1 MTNKHLFTWFAA
13 IIIGCMTT
21 FTVTSCSNDDSAIYP
36 DEEMDYNLA
45 GSWVNETR
53 GSELLGDDYTIKFM
67 ITFDNDGVLKTS
79 SIDGFI
85 GYDVTKWDC
94 LNRHYVYMF
103 DKKAKTLTVVG
114 SPLYK
119 LPEFSNYELVDGQ
132 LIINNP
138 ENGKKYIYHR
148 ATFEDKVEFGKFDK
162 HNGGDC
168 IGTWVRTYEENG
180 QTIYEKADFYSY
192 TSITRYIVND
202 GGKVLKTKEA
212 FLLDEDPEM
221 DGTKRMELY
230 SSDYETL
237 VANYWWKVDGNNLY
251 LGNFGEQETL
261 LSYHMMTREEYKM
274 ITEFDNTAE
283 IVNLKE
289 MLVGDW
295 ETRSTSDEPQ
305 NIDEMH
311 FITYNADGTMTYTP
325 SLEAMK
331 NLGIW
336 GHHFKGNYT
345 INGNFVEHQVELT
358 DKNILFT
365 QNARV
370 LGIDQEEAEVNANAE
385 TFVDGISRHVVKDS
399 KEEWSR
405 QMNVFDYDKEVAGR
419 WRGSLDSGPIDG
431 WEKDMLY
438 MVEFKDDGTFTVSE
452 RKNNQ
457 ETWKVKER
465 TLSEYFMISNVMY
478 MRWQD
483 AGSDEIKYQCWT
495 VYVFDSTDEKEL
507 LMYTRCKNAQGE
519 VQRAELVINL
529 IE

>member
-13 IIIGCMTT
+13 VIICCMAT
-21 FTVTSCSNDDSAIYP
+21 FTVTSCSVDDSAIYP

-45 GSWVNETR
+45 GSWVNVTTGE
-53 GSELLGDDYTIKFM
+53 SILGDDYTVKLM

-79 SIDGFI
+79 SIDGFE
-85 GYDVTKWDC
+85 GDDVEDWDIM
-94 LNRHYVYMF
+94 NRHYVYMF
-103 DKKAKTLTVVG
+103 DKSAKTLTVVG
-114 SPLYK
+114 SDLYK
-119 LPEFSNYELVDGQ
+119 LPEFSNYEVVDGQ

-138 ENGKKYIYHR
+138 ENGNKYIYHR

-180 QTIYEKADFYSY
+180 QTIYEEADFYSY
-192 TSITRYIVND
+192 TSFTRYTVND

-230 SSDYETL
+230 SPDYETL

-274 ITEFDNTAE
+274 FMEFDKTAE

-289 MLVGDW
+289 MLEGDW
-295 ETRSTSDEPQ
+295 ETRSASEAPQ

-311 FITYNADGTMTYTP
+311 FLTYNADGTMSYTP

-336 GHHFKGNYT
+336 GHHFEGHYT

-365 QNARV
+365 QNAQV
-370 LGIDQEEAEVNANAE
+370 LDIDQEEAEVNANAE

-405 QMNVFDYDKEVAGR
+405 PMTVFDYDKEVLGR
-419 WRGSLDSGPIDG
+419 WRGSLDSGTIEG
-431 WEKDMLY
+431 WEKKTKYL
-438 MVEFKDDGTFTVSE
+438 VEFKDDGTFTVSE
-452 RKNNQ
+452 RPNNQ
-457 ETWKVKER
+457 EAWTLKER
-465 TLSEYFMISNVMY
+465 TLSEYFMVGNVMY

-483 AGSDEIKYQCWT
+483 AGSDEIKYQCWV
-495 VYVFDSTDEKEL
+495 VYVFGDEDKEL
-507 LMYTRCKNAQGE
+507 MMYTRCKNAQGE
-519 VQRAELVINL
+519 VQKGELQFNITD
-529 IE
+529 

>member
-13 IIIGCMTT
+13 VIICCMAT

-67 ITFDNDGVLKTS
+67 ITFDNDGVIRTS
-79 SIDGFI
+79 SIEGFI
-85 GYDVTKWDC
+85 GDDVEDWEI

-103 DKKAKTLTVVG
+103 DKSAKTLNVVG
-114 SPLYK
+114 SFLYK
-119 LPEFSNYELVDGQ
+119 LPELSNYEVVDGQ

-138 ENGKKYIYHR
+138 ENGNKYIYHR

-180 QTIYEKADFYSY
+180 QTIYEEADIYALTTF
-192 TSITRYIVND
+192 TRYTVNAN
-202 GGKVLKTKEA
+202 GEVQKTKESYYME
-212 FLLDEDPEM
+212 EDSEM

-230 SSDYETL
+230 SPNYETL
-237 VANYWWKVDGNNLY
+237 VANYWWKVEGNNLY

-274 ITEFDNTAE
+274 ITEFDKTAV

-295 ETRSTSDEPQ
+295 EAYTASDEPT

-311 FITYNADGTMTYTP
+311 FFTYNADGTMSYTP
-325 SLEAMK
+325 SLSALR

-336 GHHFKGNYT
+336 GHHFEGHYT
-345 INGNFVEHQVELT
+345 INGNFVEHQVELA

-365 QNARV
+365 QNAQV
-370 LGIDQEEAEVNANAE
+370 LDMDKEDAEVNSNAE
-385 TFVDGISRHVVKDS
+385 TFVDGISRHVVKDA
-399 KEEWSR
+399 KEAWTR
-405 QMNVFDYDKEVAGR
+405 PMTIYDYNKVVLGR
-419 WRGSLDSGPIDG
+419 WKGGLDTGTIEG
-431 WEKDMLY
+431 WEKKTKYL
-438 MVEFKDDGTFTVSE
+438 VEFKDDGTFTVSE
-452 RKNNQ
+452 QKNG
-457 ETWKVKER
+457 EEAWTLKER
-465 TLSEYFMISNVMY
+465 TLSEYFMMGNVMY

-483 AGSDEIKYQCWT
+483 AGSDEIIYQCWN
-495 VYVFDSTDEKEL
+495 VYVFGDEDKEL
-507 LMYTRCKNAQGE
+507 MMYTRCRNSKGE
-519 VQRAELVINL
+519 IQKAVIM
-529 IE
+529 IDITE